1 MGLEEILA
9 SIKSDTETRY
19 SKIIADAKAE
29 AVKITEDA
37 QARSQSISTQG
48 RVEGEKE
55 AQDEKQ
61 RSVASAHLES
71 KRRLLEARDE
81 LLRDYEE
88 RASGYLK
95 EFTRSSKYKDYLLR
109 MVRDGVSKIG
119 SGAIVQTN
127 SSDRE
132 ALDNLESKDFV
143 VSKENLD
150 CIGGAVVSSKDGK
163 RRVDNTLESIF
174 NERKEDLRLKL
185 TQQVFGKHD

>member
-29 AVKITEDA
+29 AGKIIEDA
-37 QARSQSISTQG
+37 KARSESISARG
-48 RVEGEKE
+48 RVDGEKE
-55 AQDEKQ
+55 AQEEKQ
-61 RSVASAHLES
+61 RSIASAHLES

-88 RASGYLK
+88 RAYGYLK

-127 SSDRE
+127 SSDHDT
-132 ALDNLESKDFV
+132 LDDSGSRDFE
-143 VSKENLD
+143 VSKENLS
-150 CIGGAVVSSKDGK
+150 CIGGAIVSSKDGK

-185 TQQVFGKHD
+185 TEQVFGKHD